1 MGVTRK
7 ACSLLLLALLVLPL
21 VACESGRQSTES
33 GRVRVIEGQV
43 FYRERMMLPPG
54 AELEV
59 QLQDIS
65 RPDALASVMAS
76 VLLTPEGGPPFPFAI
91 EYDPSRIDSRMRYAL
106 RATIAVD
113 GQMLF
118 SSTEYIDPF
127 SGGPTA
133 GEPVEVLVRWAPEAV
148 NSDQTR

>member
-1 MGVTRK
+1 MFDSLRWTGGYIGV
-7 ACSLLLLALLVLPL
+7 LALGMLAACGGGNGPGGAPG
-21 VACESGRQSTES
+21 VAR
-33 GRVRVIEGQV
+33 IEGNV
-43 FYRERMMLPPG
+43 IYRERMMLPPG
-54 AELEV
+54 AQVEV

-133 GEPVEVLVRWAPEAV
+133 GEPVEVLVRRAPEAV